1 MLRQQELIERVR
13 RYDPSADEVALN
25 KAYTFS
31 MRAHELQKRASGDP
45 FFSHPVE
52 VAAILSEKKLDSASI
67 VTGLLHDTVEDTL
80 ATLPDIEGRF
90 GKEIAR
96 LVDGVTK
103 LSRLELQSGGT
114 RQAENFRK
122 LVLAMSDDIR
132 VLVVKLADRLHN
144 MRTLHYI
151 KNNEKRRRIAL
162 ETMEIYVPLAQRI
175 GIRDWQNEL
184 EDHAFRELNP
194 DARESITKR
203 LAFLHSGSDDLTSR
217 IIDSLRRDLANV
229 GLEADVQGRE
239 KTPHSIWRKMQRKS
253 ASLEQLHDVMAFRI
267 VVRTTEEC
275 YKALGCIHSKY
286 PLVAGR
292 FKDYISLP
300 KQNGYQ
306 SIHTDV
312 IGPENQ
318 RIEMQIRTLEM
329 HDVAELGVA
338 AHWQYKEGVKLVRR
352 TEGRQYRWLRE
363 LLEILENAGGPE
375 EFLEHT
381 RMEMFSDQL
390 FCFSPKGDLQV
401 LPKGATPIDFAYAV
415 HTDVGNRCVG
425 AKING
430 RMMPL
435 RTLLKNGD
443 QVEVMTSV
451 SQVPSPGWAS
461 FVVTAKARSCIRRFV
476 RLQRLDEYCRMGRE
490 IINKIFQQ
498 EGYTLT
504 QKAMQGILS
513 NFDCDKVESLYSRV
527 GRGEVA
533 GHQILKSV
541 YPTAKTGRSQKLS
554 EDVGVARAGEHSI
567 ELVGLAPGMEINFGN
582 CCHPLPGDRIIGIST
597 TGKGITI
604 HTIDCEAL
612 ESVAEMPERW
622 MEANWANDGK
632 KLPVFVGRVRIILSN
647 EAGALGSLSTV
658 VGRDGGNISNLRIT
672 DRSPDF
678 FELFVDIEVS
688 DAGHMSDIIAALRAT
703 EVVRGAERA
712 GR

>member
-1 MLRQQELIERVR
+1 MMCRNELVERVQG
-13 RYDPSADEVALN
+13 YDPSADEAALTN
-25 KAYTFS
+25 AYIFS
-31 MRAHELQKRASGDP
+31 MGAHGTQKRASGDP
-45 FFSHPVE
+45 YFSHPVE
-52 VAAILSEKKLDSASI
+52 VASILAEKKLDSASI
-67 VTGLLHDTVEDTL
+67 VTGLLHDTVEDTRT
-80 ATLPDIEGRF
+80 TLRDIEDRF
-90 GKEIAR
+90 GREIAQ

-103 LSRLELQSGGT
+103 LSRLELQSGST
-114 RQAENFRK
+114 KQAENLRK

-132 VLVVKLADRLHN
+132 VLIVKLADRLHN

-151 KNNEKRRRIAL
+151 ECNYKRRRIAL

-175 GIRDWQNEL
+175 GIRDWQTEL
-184 EDHAFRELNP
+184 EDHAFGELNP
-194 DARESITKR
+194 DARESIKRR
-203 LAFLHSGSDDLTSR
+203 LAYLHHGSDDAISR
-217 IIDSLRRDLANV
+217 IISALKKDLAEW
-229 GLEADVQGRE
+229 GLEAEVYGRE
-239 KTPHSIWRKMQRKS
+239 KTPYSIWRKMQRKS
-253 ASLEQLHDVMAFRI
+253 ASLEQLYDITAFRI
-267 VVRTTEEC
+267 VVSSPEEC
-275 YKALGCIHSKY
+275 YRALGCIHSTY
-286 PLVAGR
+286 PLIAGR

-318 RIEMQIRTLEM
+318 RIEMQIRTKAM

-338 AHWQYKEGVKLVRR
+338 AHWQYKEGTQIIRR
-352 TEGRQYRWLRE
+352 TEGRQYQWLRE

-415 HTDVGNRCVG
+415 HTDVGNHCVG

-435 RTLLKNGD
+435 RTQLKNGD
-443 QVEVMTSV
+443 QVEIMISE

-461 FVVTAKARSCIRRFV
+461 FVITAKARSCIRRFV
-476 RLQRLDEYCRMGRE
+476 RSQRTNEYCRMGRE
-490 IINKIFQQ
+490 IINKVFQQ
-498 EGYTLT
+498 EGYVPTN
-504 QKAMQGILS
+504 AGMQSILS
-513 NFDCDKVESLYSRV
+513 KYDCDKLESLYSLV
-527 GRGEVA
+527 GRGQVS
-533 GHQILKSV
+533 GYQIFKSV
-541 YPTAKTGRSQKLS
+541 YPYAKKITSQKYPAEIL
-554 EDVGVARAGEHSI
+554 VARTGEYPV
-567 ELVGLAPGMEINFGN
+567 ELTGLTHGMEINFGD
-582 CCHPLPGDRIIGIST
+582 CCHPLPGDRIIGVAT
-597 TGKGITI
+597 TGKGVTI

-622 MEANWANDGK
+622 MEANWAMDEGK
-632 KLPVFVGRVRIILSN
+632 SQVFVGRVRLTLAN
-647 EAGALGSLSTV
+647 EPGALGSLCTV
-658 VGRDGGNISNLRIT
+658 VGRDGGNISNFRII

-678 FELFVDIEVS
+678 FEILVDIEVD

-712 GR
+712 GH